1 MENDLAFY
9 HRLLNIPIM
18 RCSFPVVSFTK
29 PSNTVPVLLVICEG
43 RFEVSLQRSLI
54 VDIYFSNTFLAHQTT
69 VCVEPTTQTVVALGV
84 VTGGSTTSLSFIL
97 AAGAAATNLVK
108 KRTAS
113 NIHGRVVILEVMYD
127 VVLVVGRYGSLTSRG
142 TSRRNST
149 CDPDAALCWS
159 FNSYFSTVTKP
170 EIIMMIMA
178 VFKLLFL
185 VQSLSSPPALSRQTR
200 LIRTTYEHR
209 LCFQPP
215 SNSPKTHH
223 RIMAATSAKPFGEHL
238 PVSTEAWTPNFASEY
253 VLGPSGQNCCV
264 IGRTAWPR

>member
-1 MENDLAFY
+1 M
-9 HRLLNIPIM
+9 
-18 RCSFPVVSFTK
+18 
-29 PSNTVPVLLVICEG
+29 
-43 RFEVSLQRSLI
+43 
-54 VDIYFSNTFLAHQTT
+54 
-69 VCVEPTTQTVVALGV
+69 GV

-97 AAGAAATNLVK
+97 AAGAAATNLMK

-127 VVLVVGRYGSLTSRG
+127 VVLVVGRYGSLISRG

-149 CDPDAALCWS
+149 CDLTLLYAGRLTAIFPRSRSLRSSWQ
-159 FNSYFSTVTKP
+159 
-170 EIIMMIMA
+170 
-178 VFKLLFL
+178 LLFL
-185 VQSLSSPPALSRQTR
+185 VQSSPPEAGAPHTY
-200 LIRTTYEHR
+200 YEHR
-209 LCFQPP
+209 LCFEPP

-238 PVSTEAWTPNFASEY
+238 PVSTEAWTPNFASEH